1 MIPLSL
7 QPAIP
12 PAPLDGISIPA
23 QSRDSESLQTLSFG
37 EVLKVEEKKLQH
49 EQETSPQSIAA
60 LFVTIQPPVMIQSIS
75 GFFDGAEN
83 VPNQTNDQTAPI
95 VDSVQSAPTSP
106 QQAAPLPNK
115 PAVTWRTT
123 VIENIIPSGQA
134 SAQDTNGSV
143 SVKKVETRT
152 TNETVPTIK
161 VTTSQPK
168 NITLNESTESL
179 PDNYESPRPQATLG
193 ASMFETSAA
202 KVQRPAIKANI
213 PVTKVVLNQNEN
225 NPVIGKVASDQVT
238 LSDSEGSLPNNSKT
252 LQSQKTLP
260 QSDMDFVST
269 NETEQPASKINVPV
283 AKVAIDHVT
292 LNDSEGSLPN
302 GSEALRSQKTLPQSD
317 MHFVS
322 TNETPQ
328 PVSKV
333 NVPVA
338 KVAIDQV
345 TLSDSEGS
353 LPNNSKALQSQKTLP
368 QSDMEIISTNET
380 EQPVS
385 QVNVQ
390 VAKVAIDHVTLSDSE
405 GSRPNGSEALRSQK
419 TLPQSNIDIVSTDEN
434 VQPASKVNVSTE
446 KVVDDEVE
454 QKIFIADVKSIQEK
468 ITAQN
473 VTLSDSEVSRPNNS
487 ETLRSQRAL
496 PQSDIMDFV
505 STNETPQ
512 PATKVNVPTVKV
524 VFDSEDEVDQK
535 EFAIEA
541 KVTPE
546 RVTLSDSKGSLP
558 NNSEV
563 LRSQQ
568 TLPQSDM
575 EMVSANETPQ
585 PASKVNVP
593 AAKVVV
599 DSEVEVDQKA
609 FVFET
614 KTILTQGDNQSATSD
629 NITVESLL
637 QNRAKPQVKNEA
649 FALGQE
655 NITASVKPIV
665 AGQSDEKTSPK
676 EIDKKPALDMDPTFA
691 VTGMGRE
698 TVEVKAAE
706 KLSTNKIDPFAM
718 DVIEQIT
725 SQMKAR
731 IKSSETSIHMQLNP
745 SELGAIEV
753 QVTHTAQGVS
763 VSFITE
769 QASTGQLIESQVN
782 QLRQSLKE
790 AGVQLAN
797 LNISQQRQSNQEG
810 GAFRQGQSF
819 IQNPRRDVPR
829 TEPVEERMRPQR
841 IGSLTGEIDY
851 LI

>member
-1 MIPLSL
+1 MMPLSL

-12 PAPLDGISIPA
+12 PAPLDGLSTPA

-83 VPNQTNDQTAPI
+83 VPNQTNDQTAPT

-106 QQAAPLPNK
+106 QQTAPLPNK

-143 SVKKVETRT
+143 SVKKVETKT

-238 LSDSEGSLPNNSKT
+238 LSAGKGALPKNFAALRSQKTLPQSDMDFVSTNETAQPVSKVNVQVTKVTTDHVTLSDSEGSLPNGSEA
-252 LQSQKTLP
+252 LRSQRTLP

-269 NETEQPASKINVPV
+269 NETEQPASKVNVPV

-292 LNDSEGSLPN
+292 LSDSEGSLPN

-317 MHFVS
+317 MDMVS
-322 TNETPQ
+322 
-328 PVSKV
+328 
-333 NVPVA
+333 A
-338 KVAIDQV
+338 
-345 TLSDSEGS
+345 
-353 LPNNSKALQSQKTLP
+353 
-368 QSDMEIISTNET
+368 
-380 EQPVS
+380 
-385 QVNVQ
+385 
-390 VAKVAIDHVTLSDSE
+390 
-405 GSRPNGSEALRSQK
+405 
-419 TLPQSNIDIVSTDEN
+419 
-434 VQPASKVNVSTE
+434 
-446 KVVDDEVE
+446 
-454 QKIFIADVKSIQEK
+454 
-468 ITAQN
+468 
-473 VTLSDSEVSRPNNS
+473 
-487 ETLRSQRAL
+487 
-496 PQSDIMDFV
+496 
-505 STNETPQ
+505 NETPQ

-535 EFAIEA
+535 AFAVEA

-546 RVTLSDSKGSLP
+546 HVTLSDSEGSLPNGSEALRSQRALPQSDMDIVSANETVQPASKVDVPTEKVDDSEVEVDQKAFAVEAKVTPEHVTLSDSKGSLP

-575 EMVSANETPQ
+575 EIISTNETPQ
-585 PASKVNVP
+585 PVSKVNVQVP
-593 AAKVVV
+593 KVTT
-599 DSEVEVDQKA
+599 DE
-609 FVFET
+609 
-614 KTILTQGDNQSATSD
+614 
-629 NITVESLL
+629 
-637 QNRAKPQVKNEA
+637 
-649 FALGQE
+649 
-655 NITASVKPIV
+655 IV
-665 AGQSDEKTSPK
+665 SP
-676 EIDKKPALDMDPTFA
+676 
-691 VTGMGRE
+691 
-698 TVEVKAAE
+698 
-706 KLSTNKIDPFAM
+706 
-718 DVIEQIT
+718 
-725 SQMKAR
+725 
-731 IKSSETSIHMQLNP
+731 
-745 SELGAIEV
+745 
-753 QVTHTAQGVS
+753 
-763 VSFITE
+763 
-769 QASTGQLIESQVN
+769 
-782 QLRQSLKE
+782 
-790 AGVQLAN
+790 
-797 LNISQQRQSNQEG
+797 
-810 GAFRQGQSF
+810 
-819 IQNPRRDVPR
+819 
-829 TEPVEERMRPQR
+829 
-841 IGSLTGEIDY
+841 
-851 LI
+851 